1 MDFNEINNI
10 AVIGLG
16 YVGLP
21 LAIEFSKHYRT
32 IGFDIDKHKVD
43 SINRNLD
50 GIDESNN
57 TLMFANHTAQ
67 FTNNREMLYSADV
80 FVVTVPTPINE
91 ASEPDLSP
99 LVSATELVA
108 EVMKPGCLVIYESTV
123 YPGLTEEVC
132 VPILEK
138 LAKGKLNQDFYVG
151 YSPERINPGGQGPS
165 LTEIVKLTSGS
176 DLATANIVDLLY
188 KKIIK
193 AGTYLAPS
201 IKVAEAAKIV
211 ENVQRDINISLM
223 NELSI
228 VFSHLDINISD
239 VLNAAKTKWNFL
251 PFTPGLVGG
260 HCIGVDPY
268 YLIHKSKMENYH
280 PHLISTSRDIN
291 ENYSSH
297 IVNSLI
303 KTMVRNSINVAKAKV
318 LILGFSFK
326 ENCADIRNTKVIDLV
341 NKMKDF
347 NIEVDVLDP
356 IVNREEVMS
365 LYSIHIKSQIIPN
378 MEYDAVILAV
388 PHQKILDLGGG
399 ILREYLKN
407 DSGIFYDIKGSL
419 PPDYMDAKH

>member
-32 IGFDIDKHKVD
+32 IGFDIDKNKVD
-43 SINRNLD
+43 QINQNLD
-50 GIDESNN
+50 SMDEYIN
-57 TLMFANHTAQ
+57 TSMLANHTAH
-67 FTNNREMLYSADV
+67 FTNDREMLYEADV

-91 ASEPDLSP
+91 ANEPDLSP

-108 EVMKPGCLVIYESTV
+108 EIMKPGCLVIYESTV

-138 LAKGKLNQDFYVG
+138 STKGKLNQDFYVG

-176 DLATANIVDLLY
+176 DPATANTVDLLY

-239 VLNAAKTKWNFL
+239 VINAAKTKWNFL

-280 PHLISTSRDIN
+280 PPLISTSRDVN
-291 ENYSSH
+291 ESYSSH
-297 IVNSLI
+297 IVKSLI
-303 KTMVRNSINVAKAKV
+303 KSMARNNIDVTNAKV

-341 NKMKDF
+341 NKMKEL
-347 NIEVDVLDP
+347 NIEVDVVDP

-365 LYSIHIKSQIIPN
+365 LYNVHIEDKIIPN

-388 PHQKILDLGGG
+388 PHRKIIDLGEG
-399 ILREYLKN
+399 ILREYLKSS
-407 DSGIFYDIKGSL
+407 SGIFYDIKGFSSL
-419 PPDYMDAKH
+419 SIRI